1 MLSFANLFTVLFLL
15 ALCLSVVLQLWLA
28 QRQVRH
34 VTLHRASVP
43 AHFAGRIA
51 LAAHQKAA
59 DYTVA
64 RTRLSAVDVLVD
76 TCVLLAL
83 TLGGGLW
90 AAAAWTSTLPLDPL
104 WQDVLLIVGVT
115 VATGV
120 VALPLSWYR
129 TFVVE
134 QRFGFNHLRY
144 RVRDV
149 CRSHL

>member
-1 MLSFANLFTVLFLL
+1 MFPRKPIPTRTMLSSTNVFTFLFLL
-15 ALCLSVVLQLWLA
+15 ALGVSVALQLWLA

-34 VTLHRASVP
+34 VTSHRTAVP

-64 RTRLSAVDVLVD
+64 RTRLSTVDILID
-76 TCVLLAL
+76 TWVLLAL

-90 AAAAWTSTLPLDPL
+90 AAAAWTSTLPVSPL

-115 VATGV
+115 VA
-120 VALPLSWYR
+120 
-129 TFVVE
+129 
-134 QRFGFNHLRY
+134 
-144 RVRDV
+144 
-149 CRSHL
+149 